1 MRLIDWLVGLFIRFQ
16 EWREP
21 VPLTAE
27 ELRRRRIEE
36 QERARTEWLLS
47 HRRSEVE

>member
-36 QERARTEWLLS
+36 QERARTQYQID
-47 HRRSEVE
+47 RRQSEVE